1 VSTSST
7 SPWLPR
13 RLALLLRRLTFQ
25 RQLSITVTVGVLMLA
40 LLSSIASAW
49 QGSRQIRDTLMQQSM
64 QVASSLA
71 QQSTLAL
78 LYGSPDNAT
87 EAIKATLAYPD
98 VRRVEIVRV
107 DGSTLIVKGQPDA
120 NRMSSRP
127 QPPSHSVYLALET
140 DQAWHFIAPVWTRPE
155 RSPFDVVAPQD
166 EYLGYVRLV
175 QSKGTLSRLMANIFV
190 VNLTASFFI
199 ALVILLTI
207 RWLSGRLTR
216 PLNVLSSAMAKAERG
231 EANVRAELEGPRDI
245 ETMAHAFNRMI
256 AVLQDRGEE
265 LLSHREHLE
274 ELVRERT
281 AELSQAK
288 ERAEIASQAKSAFLA
303 RMSHEL
309 RTPLNAIM
317 GYAQIL
323 QMNKGLTDLQAH
335 GIGTI
340 RHSGEHL
347 LMLIV
352 DILDLSRIES
362 GKTELHPTA
371 VNLHSLLAAVGDII
385 GIKAREKALTFTATC
400 DPDIPHAVLVDEQ
413 RLRQVALNLLSNAV
427 KFTARGSVTA
437 HIQRLPGAN
446 TPDTPGTVTLRF
458 EVVDTGSGIDAW
470 DLERIFEPFEQAG
483 DARSRAGGTGL
494 GLAISRQLV
503 RLMGGDVSVCSEHGH
518 GSRFWFDLTLPLVTK
533 VEGAPPSQI
542 GLGTRI
548 TSYEGPRRSILVVD
562 DVTLN
567 RLLLED
573 VLTPIG
579 FDVRHAEDGLAALD
593 QIESNPPDLVIMD
606 LAMPVMD
613 GLEATRRLRHS
624 EHNHQLPVLAL
635 SAHASDSD
643 RAAAMEAGAN
653 AYMVKPFEHR
663 ALMATLA
670 QLLNLQWRF
679 ES

>member
-1 VSTSST
+1 VSTNST
-7 SPWLPR
+7 PTWLPHR
-13 RLALLLRRLTFQ
+13 FALLLRRLTFQ

-49 QGSRQIRDTLMQQSM
+49 QGSRQIRDTLMQQCM

-87 EAIKATLAYPD
+87 EAIKATLAFPD
-98 VRRVEIVRV
+98 VRRVEIVRA
-107 DGSTLIVKGQPDA
+107 DGRSLIVKGQQDA
-120 NRMSSRP
+120 RKSLNNTPS
-127 QPPSHSVYLALET
+127 PPSRSVHLELET
-140 DQAWHFIAPVWTRPE
+140 DEAWHFIAPVWTRSE
-155 RSPFDVVAPQD
+155 RSPFDVVAPQE
-166 EYLGYVRLV
+166 EYLGYVRVV

-190 VNLTASFFI
+190 VNLTTSFFI

-256 AVLQDRGEE
+256 SVLQDRGEE

-335 GIGTI
+335 GISTI

-362 GKTELHPTA
+362 GKTELHPTT
-371 VNLHSLLAAVGDII
+371 VDLHALLAAVGDII
-385 GIKAREKALTFTATC
+385 GIKAREKSLIFEATC
-400 DPDIPHAVLVDEQ
+400 SADVPHAVLVDEQ
-413 RLRQVALNLLSNAV
+413 RLRQVILNLLSNAV
-427 KFTARGSVTA
+427 KFTARGSVRA
-437 HIQRLPGAN
+437 HIQCLPPESEQGMA
-446 TPDTPGTVTLRF
+446 TLRF
-458 EVVDTGSGIDAW
+458 EVIDTGSGIDAL

-503 RLMGGDVSVCSEHGH
+503 RLMGGDVKVSSEHGL
-518 GSRFWFDLTLPLVTK
+518 GSRFWFNLTLPLVTRL
-533 VEGAPPSQI
+533 EGTSPSPSSPGSRII
-542 GLGTRI
+542 G
-548 TSYEGPRRSILVVD
+548 YEGPRRSVLVVD

-579 FDVRHAEDGLAALD
+579 FDVRHAEDGLQALD
-593 QIESNPPDLVIMD
+593 QIESNMPDLVIMD

-613 GLEATRRLRHS
+613 GLEATRRLRQS
-624 EHNHQLPVLAL
+624 DPSNQLPVLAL

-643 RAAAMEAGAN
+643 RAAAMQAGAN

-663 ALMATLA
+663 VLMTVLA
-670 QLLNLQWRF
+670 QLLNLQWRY
-679 ES
+679 EA